1 MNHNYIHEGIM
12 LMNKFFQVPK
22 TIRRELLKLLRFI
35 KHQLLYNVFLSQ
47 HQFVIEHLIDA
58 KKRNRYFFEKNLKRP
73 LNIEN
78 PELYNDKIQWLKFN
92 WYSPI
97 ASIVVDKFEVRSY
110 VSELI
115 GKSYLNGLIGV
126 FNSVDDINFE
136 SLPSMFAIK
145 ATHGSGFNIICTDKL
160 NLNWERAQKR
170 INLWL
175 KTKYYLL
182 THENVYKGT
191 KPRLI
196 VEEFISDDYEKGI
209 NDYKFFAFHGVIGF
223 LYLSY
228 KTYDSHG
235 NMSKTRRYFT
245 PDWKEI
251 STNES
256 GEVIFIE
263 TDTFK
268 PPFIDKMITVSEI
281 LARPFPHV
289 RVDLYFEKS
298 KIMFGELTFFHQ
310 NGMEQFPSLAF
321 EYWVSQF
328 LDLEKVKQWR

>member
-1 MNHNYIHEGIM
+1 MIK
-12 LMNKFFQVPK
+12 LFQFLT
-22 TIRRELLKLLRFI
+22 TIRRELLKLLRFT
-35 KHQLLYNVFLSQ
+35 KHQLLYNVFLTQ
-47 HQFVIEHLIDA
+47 YQFIIEHLIDS
-58 KKRNRYFFEKNLKRP
+58 KKRNRYLFEKTLKRS
-73 LNIEN
+73 LNLEN
-78 PELYNDKIQWLKFN
+78 PELFNDKIQWLKFN

-97 ASIVVDKFEVRSY
+97 TSNVVDKFEVRSY

-115 GKSYLNGLIGV
+115 GESYLIGLIGV
-126 FNSVDDINFE
+126 FNGVDGINFD

-160 NLNWERAQKR
+160 NLNWIRAQKR

-175 KTKYYLL
+175 KTKYYLIGN
-182 THENVYKGT
+182 EYVYKGI

-196 VEEFISDDYEKGI
+196 VEEFISDDYKKGI
-209 NDYKFFAFHGVIGF
+209 NDYKFFVFHGIIKL
-223 LYLSY
+223 LYISY
-228 KTYDSHG
+228 KTYDSFG
-235 NMSKTRRYFT
+235 TMSKKRRYFT
-245 PDWKEI
+245 PEWKEI
-251 STNES
+251 STNYS

-268 PPFIDKMITVSEI
+268 PPFIDEMITISEI

-289 RVDLYFEKS
+289 RVDLYYEKN
-298 KIMFGELTFFHQ
+298 KIFFGELTFFHS
-310 NGMEQFPSLAF
+310 NGMEQFPSIAF